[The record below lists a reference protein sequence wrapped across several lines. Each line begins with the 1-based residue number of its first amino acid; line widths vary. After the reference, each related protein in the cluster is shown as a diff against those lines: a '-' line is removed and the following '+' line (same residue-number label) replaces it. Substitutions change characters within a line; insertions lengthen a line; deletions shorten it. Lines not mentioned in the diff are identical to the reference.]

1 MSIVTF
7 DHLGYGFSDKPSQGY
22 TYSLMDQ
29 ADNALTLWRK
39 LGIAKAHIVSH
50 DMGDSVMT
58 EILTRKMNGQLPDYF
73 KDFFQVKMT
82 TKKMRPNDSCLF
94 FYFQSITFTNGGM
107 RLRLA
112 NLRLGQRLYTLPYIK
127 DLFHVVSS
135 HLPPTFR
142 DQVTVRGLES
152 IWSPT
157 YEDQAQKYGD
167 IDDIITLIRLNG
179 GSAVLFKTISY
190 LEDRF
195 VRIQIPDADAFFK
208 PQKYDSVSSW

>member
-1 MSIVTF
+1 M
-7 DHLGYGFSDKPSQGY
+7 K
-22 TYSLMDQ
+22 
-29 ADNALTLWRK
+29 
-39 LGIAKAHIVSH
+39 
-50 DMGDSVMT
+50 
-58 EILTRKMNGQLPDYF
+58 
-73 KDFFQVKMT
+73 
-82 TKKMRPNDSCLF
+82 PNDSLRF

-112 NLRLGQRLYTLPYIK
+112 NLRLGQQLYTFPYIK

-167 IDDIITLIRLNG
+167 INDIITLIRLNG

-190 LEDRF
+190 LDDRF
-195 VRIQIPDADAFFK
+195 VKIHTTYVYITQACLFNIFLVVGCSQPLPYR
-208 PQKYDSVSSW
+208 

>member
-1 MSIVTF
+1 
-7 DHLGYGFSDKPSQGY
+7 
-22 TYSLMDQ
+22 
-29 ADNALTLWRK
+29 
-39 LGIAKAHIVSH
+39 
-50 DMGDSVMT
+50 MGDSVMT

-73 KDFFQVKMT
+73 KDFFQ
-82 TKKMRPNDSCLF
+82 
-94 FYFQSITFTNGGM
+94 SITFTNGGM

-112 NLRLGQRLYTLPYIK
+112 NLRLGQQLYTLPYIK

-135 HLPPTFR
+135 HLPSTFR

-157 YEDQAQKYGD
+157 YEDQAQKYND

-190 LEDRF
+190 LDDRRRFEDRWYSALRRLDIPCMLFWGDSGAVAPMEIPKFIASKVIPSSVFTGKVLKGSGHFTMLEKPTEWAAIIADF
-195 VRIQIPDADAFFK
+195 VTK
-208 PQKYDSVSSW
+208 L

>member
-1 MSIVTF
+1 
-7 DHLGYGFSDKPSQGY
+7 
-22 TYSLMDQ
+22 
-29 ADNALTLWRK
+29 
-39 LGIAKAHIVSH
+39 
-50 DMGDSVMT
+50 
-58 EILTRKMNGQLPDYF
+58 
-73 KDFFQVKMT
+73 MT
-82 TKKMRPNDSCLF
+82 TKKMKPNDNWLF

-112 NLRLGQRLYTLPYIK
+112 NLRLGQQLYTLPYIK

-167 IDDIITLIRLNG
+167 IDDIIALIRLNG

-190 LEDRF
+190 LDDRF
-195 VRIQIPDADAFFK
+195 VQIQLPDSDEFFK
-208 PQKYDSVSSW
+208 PQTYVSW